1 MRLLNALTHELHEF
15 NDEKKRSRYCILSHR
30 WGIDEVLYKD
40 LLDPS
45 TKPTAK
51 AGWPKVAGAC
61 NLAMHLGYE
70 WIWIDTCC
78 IDKSSSAEL
87 SEAVNSMFRWYQEA
101 DICIAYLADIQHIA
115 PRPADYVAYLGDS
128 DWFTRGWTLQEL
140 LAPRAVDFYSA
151 DWKHLGSKNNIS
163 QDLEQITGINAAYLS
178 GHKGVTEASVAERMS
193 WASGRQTTRVEDM
206 AYCLLGIFNIN
217 MPLIYGE
224 RDKAFQ
230 RLQHAIIREIDDQT
244 ILAWGT
250 GFVGPGEFDQSHDEH
265 QPLLAKSP
273 YAFKDCGDLVP
284 CNSPQAKSRLEIRQ
298 DGVRITSPILWDT
311 EILGDTRYNPLSGH
325 SFVALLAPLQ
335 CRRRNDFFNCV
346 ALVLKCENIS
356 HDTTRRRLTLDDMRL
371 HRATQGWH
379 LVPRKSWWTEPPRR
393 TLIPLDAPAE
403 LNYHTPRQDEG
414 FIIRSLPKGYSIKEC
429 YDPTEPY
436 QCIPPSLRIPDV
448 HPCGLSHPIIVG
460 IGTHSQPTIA
470 LIIRYQ
476 FDLAQ
481 HPSPKPHGEPEA
493 RRASVSPD
501 ANWQPCS
508 VRGRIVYIPDGYDLK
523 KVAKIDEMDVE
534 KQWDALKATKP
545 DAKFTP
551 GTPLDFW
558 ESRLQKCIWLLPTF
572 SKDPGYGDYVFIL
585 DIKDIHGKGVS
596 AEDEHCLVNRGLEPF
611 VDKAFASHF
620 PRRRRDSKL

>member
-128 DWFTRGWTLQEL
+128 DWFTRGWTLQEM

-311 EILGDTRYNPLSGH
+311 EILGDTRYNPLS
-325 SFVALLAPLQ
+325 
-335 CRRRNDFFNCV
+335 
-346 ALVLKCENIS
+346 
-356 HDTTRRRLTLDDMRL
+356 
-371 HRATQGWH
+371 
-379 LVPRKSWWTEPPRR
+379 
-393 TLIPLDAPAE
+393 E